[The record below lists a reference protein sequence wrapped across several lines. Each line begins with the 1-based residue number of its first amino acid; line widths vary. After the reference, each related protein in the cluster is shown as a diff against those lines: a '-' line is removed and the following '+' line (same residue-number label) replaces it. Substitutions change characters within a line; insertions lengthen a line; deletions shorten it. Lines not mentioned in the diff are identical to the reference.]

1 MKKNALLLAK
11 TAAAIGIPT
20 VLTSSMEEHAQG
32 PLLPEL
38 AEILPKEFENR
49 IKRDGI
55 VNAMADKNFADAVYA
70 AANGRKRIIVA
81 GVTNDVCTVYPTLT
95 LLEQGYEA
103 QVVADAGGSPTK
115 EGDELSLRRMEK
127 QAQPWSAPTNCS
139 PNWRKTGHR
148 VTARKSCRL

>member
-1 MKKNALLLAK
+1 MYQPFNSQDSVLLLIDHQVGTMGWVGSTSFDTMKKNALLFAK

-55 VNAMADKNFADAVYA
+55 VNAMADKNFTDAVYA

-81 GVTNDVCTVYPTLT
+81 GVTNDVCTVYL
-95 LLEQGYEA
+95 
-103 QVVADAGGSPTK
+103 
-115 EGDELSLRRMEK
+115 
-127 QAQPWSAPTNCS
+127 
-139 PNWRKTGHR
+139 
-148 VTARKSCRL
+148 